1 MEGGI
6 RKGREGKCR
15 QDLQRSCNGTRKEM
29 LLNPALLSVCLI
41 SFYECDIF
49 IEVEALEKRFFAD

>member
-1 MEGGI
+1 
-6 RKGREGKCR
+6 
-15 QDLQRSCNGTRKEM
+15 M